1 MFKKL
6 KEKLSGHAD
15 DSKVTDSAA
24 TTVAASTTT
33 TESETHTNKKVS
45 SPASDAVVS
54 DDASK
59 SASANN
65 SAADSIPA
73 KKPEKKLPRA
83 VPKELKEVREVK
95 KLERMEL
102 TEEQQGTVMGKLIGT
117 MKNPPMV
124 GDLVEGPVISVDK
137 AAVYVNLA
145 PFGTGIIYGREFMT
159 ARDVI
164 KKINVGDVIAAKIV
178 DDAHPEGYFELSL
191 KEARQALI
199 WSEAEVAIKQHKAL
213 DLPVKEANKGGLL
226 IEWQGIVGFLPAS
239 QLKAEHYPRVSDGD
253 KDKILDELRK
263 LVGTRLTVSIITA
276 DPKEGKLIFSE
287 KGTEQKEKEKIVSKY
302 EIGDEVDGTVTGV
315 VDFGIF
321 VKLEE
326 GLEGLVHIS
335 EIDWG
340 LVDDPRNFVKT
351 GQKIKAKIIEIK
363 EGKISLSIKQLRP
376 NPWLDAGKKYK
387 KDMPVTGV
395 VIKFNKHGALASIE
409 EGVAGLV
416 HVSEFGSDEKLRKTL
431 ELGKTYNFK
440 ISLFDPK
447 EQKMVLTYTG
457 EKK

>member
-1 MFKKL
+1 MFKNL
-6 KEKLSGHAD
+6 KEKLTGKHSAEAVETKKEGLEM
-15 DSKVTDSAA
+15 TDEESALA
-24 TTVAASTTT
+24 
-33 TESETHTNKKVS
+33 K
-45 SPASDAVVS
+45 AV
-54 DDASK
+54 
-59 SASANN
+59 
-65 SAADSIPA
+65 A
-73 KKPEKKLPRA
+73 KKNESMA
-83 VPKELKEVREVK
+83 
-95 KLERMEL
+95 M
-102 TEEQQGTVMGKLIGT
+102 TDEQKATVMGKLVPS
-117 MKNPPMV
+117 MKNPPQV
-124 GDLVEGPVISVDK
+124 GDLVEGPVIAVEKSS
-137 AAVYVNLA
+137 VYVDLA

-178 DDAHPEGYFELSL
+178 DNAHKEGYLELSL

-199 WSEAEVAIKQHKAL
+199 WSEAESAIKEKKVL

-239 QLKAEHYPRVSDGD
+239 QLKAEHYPRISDGD
-253 KDKILDELRK
+253 KDKILDELKK
-263 LVGTRLTVSIITA
+263 LVGTRLSVAIITA

-287 KGTEQKEKEKIVSKY
+287 KGSEQKEKEKIVSKY
-302 EIGDEVDGTVTGV
+302 EIGDEVEGTVTGV
-315 VDFGIF
+315 VDFGVF

-363 EGKISLSIKQLRP
+363 DGKISLSLKQLKA
-376 NPWLDAGKKYK
+376 NPWTEAAKKYK
-387 KDMPVTGV
+387 KDMAVTGV

-416 HVSEFGSDEKLRKTL
+416 HVSEFGSEEKLRKAL
-431 ELGKTYNFK
+431 ELGKTYPFK
-440 ISLFDPK
+440 IALFDPK
-447 EQKMVLTYTG
+447 EQKMALAYTG
-457 EKK
+457 EKKV